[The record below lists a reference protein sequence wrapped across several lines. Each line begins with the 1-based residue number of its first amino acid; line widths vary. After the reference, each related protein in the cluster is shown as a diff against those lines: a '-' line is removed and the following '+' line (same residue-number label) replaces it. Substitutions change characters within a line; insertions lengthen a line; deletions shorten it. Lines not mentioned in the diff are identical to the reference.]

1 MVAQEDLNKNINKM
15 EDTKKVK
22 VKTTNLPQSAL
33 KLRLVANM
41 VRNMNAKEAQ
51 DLLRFVNKKGALY
64 VKKTL
69 DSAIKAAEERFD
81 VTSDGLKV
89 THISVDEAPTFKRV
103 RFASRGRVSTI
114 NKRRSNLNLEVSL
127 IK

>member
-1 MVAQEDLNKNINKM
+1 M
-15 EDTKKVK
+15 EDTKKIK
-22 VKTTNLPQSAL
+22 VISKNLPQSAL

-41 VRNMNAKEAQ
+41 VRDMNAKEAQ
-51 DLLRFVNKKGALY
+51 DILRFVNKKGSMF

-69 DSAIKAAEERFD
+69 DSAVKAAEERFD
-81 VTSDGLKV
+81 VNPNQLKV
-89 THISVDEAPTFKRV
+89 SHISVDEAPTFKRV